1 MGDWLRAGE
10 GIGEKQK
17 KREFTTFQAVP
28 RDSCCE
34 SQGWGTAV
42 KRTNFRKAL
51 VENATGKW

>member
-1 MGDWLRAGE
+1 MRAGE

-34 SQGWGTAV
+34 SQGRGTAV